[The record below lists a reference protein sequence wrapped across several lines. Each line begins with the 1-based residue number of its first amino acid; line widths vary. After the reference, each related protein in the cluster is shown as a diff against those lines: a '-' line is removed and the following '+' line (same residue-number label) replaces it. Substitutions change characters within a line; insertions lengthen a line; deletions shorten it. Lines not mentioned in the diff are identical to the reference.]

1 MGGNLSR
8 QTAEKLYRMIVAEG
22 KLTPGDK
29 LPNEMELSRELGVP
43 QTELMKNGGASRL
56 LAGRTKE
63 EA

>member
-29 LPNEMELSRELGVP
+29 LPNEM
-43 QTELMKNGGASRL
+43 
-56 LAGRTKE
+56 
-63 EA
+63 